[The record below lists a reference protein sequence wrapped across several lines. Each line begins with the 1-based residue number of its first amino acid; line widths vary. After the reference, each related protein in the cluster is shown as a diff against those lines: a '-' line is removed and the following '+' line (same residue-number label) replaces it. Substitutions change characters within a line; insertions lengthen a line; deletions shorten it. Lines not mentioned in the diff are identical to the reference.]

1 VTRRY
6 RDPRLW
12 TLTLAAVVVASTGF
26 PRTSAARAG
35 RAGQDAGR
43 AITVSPIPFA
53 ERNTANGDV
62 YNASGIV
69 PLADSRFLVCD
80 NNTNH
85 ALIRL
90 QLTADGRQ
98 AEPLVLLPLTGLDS
112 AAVDDMEDIAMAQE
126 GDRWFIFSTPS
137 LSMKGGSKKKKGAQ
151 PTARPS
157 GLVRITV
164 SGDRSYVAEAMP
176 DFRAWL
182 ISRVAVL
189 AAAAD
194 KAPDAGGLN
203 VEGLAWDAARRALL
217 FGVRTPVH
225 DGAPIVVPVRVKD
238 VGGPWAAS
246 NLEALE
252 PIRLQVEPSRGSQ
265 GIRAMSP
272 GPDGR
277 GFLVVVG
284 NATSGDPSPFALY
297 SWDGNDRGVV
307 RRLPV
312 TFQRGMKPEGVTVG
326 TVGGKPSVV
335 FVDDGGGFQV
345 VRLDEIQAAGT
356 GPSSG

>member
-1 VTRRY
+1 MEFGRHDLKLGIPV
-6 RDPRLW
+6 
-12 TLTLAAVVVASTGF
+12 LAAALAGAICL
-26 PRTSAARAG
+26 PSAAAARG
-35 RAGQDAGR
+35 GLQDAAAGSVM
-43 AITVSPIPFA
+43 VSPIAFS
-53 ERNTANGDV
+53 ERNEAQGDV

-98 AEPLVLLPLTGLDS
+98 AEPLVLLPLKGVDS
-112 AAVDDMEDIAMAQE
+112 RMVDDMEDLTIVRE
-126 GDRWFIFSTPS
+126 GERWFIFATPS
-137 LSMKGGSKKKKGAQ
+137 LSMKGGSKKKGKEPAI
-151 PTARPS
+151 RPS
-157 GLVRITV
+157 GLIRITV
-164 SGDRSYVAEAMP
+164 ATDRSYVEEAMP

-182 ISRVAVL
+182 ISRVPAL

-194 KAPDAGGLN
+194 RAPDAGGLN
-203 VEGLAWDAARRALL
+203 VEGLAWDATRRALL
-217 FGVRTPVH
+217 FGVRTPLL
-225 DGAPIVVPVRVKD
+225 DGGPIVVPVRVKNL
-238 VGGPWAAS
+238 GGPWTVS
-246 NLEALE
+246 GLEALA
-252 PIRLQVEPSRGSQ
+252 PIRLRIEPSQGSQ

-284 NATSGDPSPFALY
+284 NATSSDPSHFALY
-297 SWDGNDRGVV
+297 EWDGNDGGVV

-312 TFQRGMKPEGVTVG
+312 TFQQGMKPEGVTVG
-326 TVGGKPSVV
+326 TVGGKPSIV

-345 VRLDEIQAAGT
+345 VALDRI
-356 GPSSG
+356 PPRP